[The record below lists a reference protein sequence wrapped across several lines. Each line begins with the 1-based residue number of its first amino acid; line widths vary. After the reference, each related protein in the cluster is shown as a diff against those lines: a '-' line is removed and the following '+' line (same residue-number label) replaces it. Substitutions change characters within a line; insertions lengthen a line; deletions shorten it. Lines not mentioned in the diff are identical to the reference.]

1 MAISFK
7 KNKDKEDPKKE
18 LTFWDHLEELRA
30 RIIRIIIVFLA
41 FTVIAFLNKHFIFNT
56 IILAPTKADFIT
68 NRFFCHMAKV
78 FNMPDMCINAHPIK
92 LISINMSGQ
101 FVTHMNISAI
111 AGLII
116 ATPYLIW
123 EIWRFLVPALKPS
136 ERKNISRIVIIS
148 SFLFFTGILF
158 SFYMIVPLTIDF
170 FATYHVSESVE
181 NQINLNSFISS
192 ISSITLATGLIF
204 ELPIFSYFLT
214 KIGVLT
220 TEKLKSVRKYAI
232 IIVLCLAAILTPPDV
247 FSQLLVSIP
256 LYLLYEFS
264 ILISRSV
271 NKSKAKE
278 ANPEISNV

>member
-1 MAISFK
+1 MLFR
-7 KNKDKEDPKKE
+7 KNKEYKGEEKKE
-18 LTFWDHLEELRA
+18 LTFWEHLEELRA
-30 RIIRIIIVFLA
+30 RIIRIIIVFLS
-41 FTVIAFLNKHFIFNT
+41 FSVIAFLNKHFIFNT
-56 IILAPTKADFIT
+56 IILAPTKPAFIT
-68 NRFFCHMAKV
+68 NRFFCHMAQV
-78 FNMPDMCINAHPIK
+78 FNLPEMCINAHPIK

-123 EIWRFLVPALKPS
+123 EIWQFLVPALKPN

-148 SFLFFTGILF
+148 SILFFVGILF
-158 SFYMIVPLTIDF
+158 SYYMIVPLTIDF
-170 FATYHVSESVE
+170 FATYHVSEQVE

-192 ISSITLATGLIF
+192 ISSITLATGIIF

-220 TEKLKSVRKYAI
+220 TEKLKSLRKYAI

-264 ILISRSV
+264 ILISKSV
-271 NKSKAKE
+271 SKSKEKE
-278 ANPEISNV
+278 IVSA